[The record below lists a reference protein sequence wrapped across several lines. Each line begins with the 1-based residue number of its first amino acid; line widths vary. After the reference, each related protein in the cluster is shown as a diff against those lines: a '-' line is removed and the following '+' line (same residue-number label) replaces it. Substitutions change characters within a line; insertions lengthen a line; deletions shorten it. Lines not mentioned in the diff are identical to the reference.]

1 MTPASFIRHALLV
14 FIAMSVAAPAFAEE
28 GEPTEKPATSPDSTA
43 TPPAGEAT
51 EEPRSSEE
59 VIGDLPQ
66 EQQEA
71 VQEAIDEAETSEG
84 TTVIVVPPPE
94 AKVREYDPS
103 EETDQEAEAEERV
116 RHDVPGDELHPKG
129 EDEMMGDHIVD
140 RGDIKF
146 RPGKGVEINSADD
159 DFQLRIRVRVQF
171 LWTVLSGE
179 VGSPDAD
186 EPSEVQNNFRIRR
199 ARFVFQGHAFGKHN
213 QYKLEIDPLR
223 KDNVVLDYYLDF
235 TKKRDVQV
243 RVGQYKLSSNRQRVI
258 SSGNLQM
265 VDRSIINA
273 EFSLDRDMGI
283 DIRSRDFLGKNK
295 MRYVFGIS
303 TGNGLNNPQFTDFS
317 MVYLARLEYLP
328 LGIFRD
334 MSEVD
339 FARTKPRLA
348 IGATYSFFQGANRV
362 RGMIGDNFDDGGT
375 ANYHFAYVD
384 AIFKV
389 RGFSA
394 ISEFSF
400 REGYRKRIGENT
412 EPPGC
417 DPLVPPCGPAEETAP
432 RNGLGWMLQA
442 GYLVPNTRFEFA
454 GRGALIKANSKRGAT
469 SLTDRYATTF
479 SVSWYFARHP
489 FKIQA
494 DVSQIWDP
502 DQESYAKGATT
513 FRLQLQASL

>member
-1 MTPASFIRHALLV
+1 MTPASFVRHALVV
-14 FIAMSVAAPAFAEE
+14 FIAMSLAAPALAEE
-28 GEPTEKPATSPDSTA
+28 GEAAEQPAASP
-43 TPPAGEAT
+43 
-51 EEPRSSEE
+51 EPDASEQA
-59 VIGDLPQ
+59 I
-66 EQQEA
+66 EQ
-71 VQEAIDEAETSEG
+71 AETPEG
-84 TTVIVVPPPE
+84 TNVIVVPPPE
-94 AKVREYDPS
+94 AQTREYDPS

-116 RHDVPGDELHPKG
+116 RRDAPGDELHPKG
-129 EDEMMGDHIVD
+129 EDDMMGDHVVD

-159 DFQLRIRVRVQF
+159 DFQLRIRVRVQM
-171 LWTVLSGE
+171 LYTYIHGE
-179 VGSPDAD
+179 PGPKEAD
-186 EPSEVQNNFRIRR
+186 EPAEHRNDFRLRR
-199 ARFVFQGHAFGKHN
+199 ARFIFQGHAFGKHN

-235 TKKRDVQV
+235 TKNRDIQV
-243 RVGQYKLSSNRQRVI
+243 RVGQYKISSNRQRVI

-265 VDRSIINA
+265 VDRSRINS
-273 EFSLDRDMGI
+273 EFSLDRDMSI

-295 MRYVFGIS
+295 MRYVLGVS

-317 MVYLARLEYLP
+317 MVYLARIEYLP

-348 IGATYSFFQGANRV
+348 IGATYSFFDNAFRD
-362 RGMIGDNFDDGGT
+362 RGMIGEEFADGGT
-375 ANYHFAYVD
+375 ADYHFVYAD
-384 AIFKV
+384 AMFKA

-394 ISEFSF
+394 ITEFAF
-400 REGYRKRIGENT
+400 RTGTRKAGDIT
-412 EPPGC
+412 M
-417 DPLVPPCGPAEETAP
+417 DPDGNPIVPTDP

-442 GYLVPNTRFEFA
+442 GYLIPNTRFEFA
-454 GRGALIKANSKRGAT
+454 GRGALIQANRSPT
-469 SLTDRYATTF
+469 SLDDSYAVTG

-494 DVSQIWDP
+494 DVSQIWEDRWS
-502 DQESYAKGATT
+502 DGATT

>member
-1 MTPASFIRHALLV
+1 MTPASYIRCALVV

-28 GEPTEKPATSPDSTA
+28 GEPAEAPAASPDAEA

-51 EEPRSSEE
+51 EQTPSSEE
-59 VIGDLPQ
+59 VIGELPA

-71 VQEAIDEAETSEG
+71 VEQAIEQAETPEG

-94 AKVREYDPS
+94 AKVREYDPAS
-103 EETDQEAEAEERV
+103 ETDQEAEAEERV
-116 RHDVPGDELHPKG
+116 RRDGPGDELHPKG

-159 DFQLRIRVRVQF
+159 DFQLRIRVRVQM
-171 LWTVLSGE
+171 LYTLVHGDPGPKE
-179 VGSPDAD
+179 AD
-186 EPSEVQNNFRIRR
+186 EPDENLNDFRLRR
-199 ARFVFQGHAFGKHN
+199 ARFIFQGHFFGKHN

-223 KDNVVLDYYLDF
+223 KDNVVLDYFLDF
-235 TKKRDVQV
+235 TKNRDIQV
-243 RVGQYKLSSNRQRVI
+243 RVGQYKISSNRQRVI

-265 VDRSIINA
+265 VDRSRINA
-273 EFSLDRDMGI
+273 EFTLDRDMGI

-295 MRYVFGIS
+295 MRYVLGVS
-303 TGNGLNNPQFTDFS
+303 TGNGLNNPEFTDFA
-317 MVYLARLEYLP
+317 MVYLARVEYLP
-328 LGIFRD
+328 MGIFRD
-334 MSEVD
+334 YSEVD
-339 FARTKPRLA
+339 FARTKPRLS
-348 IGATYSFFQGANRV
+348 IGATYSFFDNANRD
-362 RGMIGDNFDDGGT
+362 RGMFGVPFQDGGT
-375 ANYHFAYVD
+375 ADYHFVFAD
-384 AIFKV
+384 AMFKA

-394 ISEFSF
+394 ITEFAF
-400 REGYRKRIGENT
+400 RTGTRKLGNIT
-412 EPPGC
+412 PT
-417 DPLVPPCGPAEETAP
+417 DPDFDPDLPVDP

-454 GRGALIKANSKRGAT
+454 GRGSIKQATRSPT
-469 SLTDRYATTF
+469 SLKDDYAITG

-494 DVSQIWDP
+494 DVSQIW
-502 DQESYAKGATT
+502 ESVFNEGATT